1 MVSITKVISLH
12 IMGCTFSI
20 TKHAD
25 IYLWSKI
32 GEAESGY
39 CEFEVILG
47 YVVRPRPARGT

>member
-1 MVSITKVISLH
+1 MVPITKVISLH
-12 IMGCTFSI
+12 IVGCTFSI

-25 IYLWSKI
+25 TYLWSKI

-47 YVVRPRPARGT
+47 YVVRPRPARAA